1 MKPQT
6 LACTLSFAAALAAI
20 SATAQ
25 ETPKMRPMMTSAEKI
40 ATIDSDHDGIV
51 TAAEHAAGARAMF
64 ERMDANHDGKVT
76 AAEMD
81 AAHQAMM
88 SGDGAKKANAD
99 DPPPNERPMDN
110 KKKD

>member
-6 LACTLSFAAALAAI
+6 HAHALALVAALAA
-20 SATAQ
+20 TPTLAQ
-25 ETPKMRPMMTSAEKI
+25 ETVKPKAMSSAEKI
-40 ATIDSDHDGIV
+40 AVIDTDRDGII
-51 TAAEHAAGARAMF
+51 TAEEHAAGARAMF
-64 ERMDANHDGKVT
+64 ERMDGNHDGKVT

-81 AAHQAMM
+81 AAHSAM
-88 SGDGAKKANAD
+88 SENKQPKANAD

>member
-6 LACTLSFAAALAAI
+6 CVYALGLAAALAAMP
-20 SATAQ
+20 TPAQ
-25 ETPKMRPMMTSAEKI
+25 ETTKPKAMMSSAEKI
-40 ATIDSDHDGIV
+40 AVIDSDHDGIV
-51 TAAEHAAGARAMF
+51 TAEEHAAGTRAMF
-64 ERMDANHDGKVT
+64 ERMDANRDGKVT

-81 AAHQAMM
+81 AAHQAM
-88 SGDGAKKANAD
+88 GANKQPKANAD

>member
-1 MKPQT
+1 MKLQT
-6 LACTLSFAAALAAI
+6 LAYMLSFAAALATI

-25 ETPKMRPMMTSAEKI
+25 ETPKARPMTSAEKI
-40 ATIDSDHDGIV
+40 AAIDTDRDGTI

-64 ERMDANHDGKVT
+64 ERMDADRDGKVT

-88 SGDGAKKANAD
+88 SSGSPAKKANAD

>member
-1 MKPQT
+1 MKPLT
-6 LACTLSFAAALAAI
+6 CVYALGLAAALAATP
-20 SATAQ
+20 ALAQ
-25 ETPKMRPMMTSAEKI
+25 ETTKPKAMSSAEKI
-40 ATIDSDHDGIV
+40 AVIDSDHDGIV